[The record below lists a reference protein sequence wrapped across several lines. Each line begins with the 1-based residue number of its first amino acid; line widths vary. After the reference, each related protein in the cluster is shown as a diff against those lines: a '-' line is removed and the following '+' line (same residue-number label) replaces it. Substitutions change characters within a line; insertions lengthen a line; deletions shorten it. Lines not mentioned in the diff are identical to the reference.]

1 MVMTIATNCSNT
13 RSCISFWERFGD
25 PPRIMLRRTS
35 SSPRATA
42 PPAMGRM
49 IVLRNE
55 AIAVHNTAQDR
66 PPSPASG
73 PAKVPRSGFL
83 SNNIRRLAWHP
94 PSAFSA
100 PARCN
105 VRQRRY
111 FYLVVM
117 DAFYAFLAD
126 DGWAIA
132 SHIALSTLMALFPFL
147 IVLAS
152 LAGFFGSKELA
163 DQAVGLLLQI
173 WPKQVADSLSGEIH
187 DVLTTSRGDILTIG
201 AMLAVYFASNG
212 VEALRVAL
220 NRAYSV
226 VEPRR
231 WYWLRLESIGYTLVA
246 AITALAMAFL
256 IVLGPLIIEAARRN
270 IPLIV
275 ETTEKLLSVSRYGVT
290 ITALIIALSI
300 LHAWLPAGRR
310 GFLQILPGIV
320 FTFVASLVS
329 GLVFGQYLARFA
341 NNYVT
346 MYAGLA
352 SVIIA
357 LVFLYFIAAIFV
369 YGGELNAA
377 IIKSRLPH
385 GVSLQAAQ
393 SLKPLDSQA

>member
-1 MVMTIATNCSNT
+1 M
-13 RSCISFWERFGD
+13 RQ
-25 PPRIMLRRTS
+25 LRYVFHVS
-35 SSPRATA
+35 
-42 PPAMGRM
+42 
-49 IVLRNE
+49 L
-55 AIAVHNTAQDR
+55 
-66 PPSPASG
+66 
-73 PAKVPRSGFL
+73 
-83 SNNIRRLAWHP
+83 
-94 PSAFSA
+94 
-100 PARCN
+100 
-105 VRQRRY
+105 
-111 FYLVVM
+111 
-117 DAFYAFLAD
+117 DAFYIFLAD

-147 IVLAS
+147 IVLTS
-152 LAGFFGSKELA
+152 LAAFLFGSKDLA
-163 DQAVGLLLQI
+163 DQAVGLLLQT
-173 WPKQVADSLSGEIH
+173 WPHQVADALSGQIH
-187 DVLTTSRGDILTIG
+187 DVLTTTRSDVLTVG
-201 AMLAVYFASNG
+201 AVLAVYFASNG
-212 VEALRVAL
+212 VEALRVGL
-220 NRAYSV
+220 NRAYAV

-246 AITALAMAFL
+246 AFTALAMGFL
-256 IVLGPLIIEAARRN
+256 IVLGPLIIEAMRRY

-275 ETTEKLLSVSRYGVT
+275 ESNEQLLNLLRYGIT
-290 ITALIIALSI
+290 IVAMVIALFI

-320 FTFVASLVS
+320 FTLVASLVS
-329 GLVFGQYLARFA
+329 GIGFGQYLARFA

-393 SLKPLDSQA
+393 SLTPAERRA

>member
-1 MVMTIATNCSNT
+1 
-13 RSCISFWERFGD
+13 
-25 PPRIMLRRTS
+25 
-35 SSPRATA
+35 
-42 PPAMGRM
+42 
-49 IVLRNE
+49 
-55 AIAVHNTAQDR
+55 
-66 PPSPASG
+66 
-73 PAKVPRSGFL
+73 
-83 SNNIRRLAWHP
+83 
-94 PSAFSA
+94 
-100 PARCN
+100 
-105 VRQRRY
+105 
-111 FYLVVM
+111 M
-117 DAFYAFLAD
+117 DAFYEFLAD

-147 IVLAS
+147 IVLTS

-201 AMLAVYFASNG
+201 AVLAVYFASNG

-226 VEPRR
+226 IEPRR

-246 AITALAMAFL
+246 AVTALAMAFL
-256 IVLGPLIIEAARRN
+256 IVLGPLIIEATRRH

-275 ETTEKLLSVSRYGVT
+275 ESNEQLLDVVRYSIT
-290 ITALIIALSI
+290 IMAMVVALLI

-310 GFLQILPGIV
+310 GFLQILPGII
-320 FTFVASLVS
+320 FTLVASLVS
-329 GLVFGQYLARFA
+329 GIVFGQYLARFA

-393 SLKPLDSQA
+393 SLAPLDSQA